1 MKRVLETFVFI
12 GLIVSLSGCLYGQ
25 CLDGPCAFERA
36 KMIESIKPYGA
47 HWIKEGM
54 TRESRRLDLVTCGS
68 PSGEVVE
75 FSQDQ
80 IAKEKNPSE
89 PNDIAAYLRL
99 RNRVG
104 VCMQSKGYMP
114 VGDLQFLGGCDA
126 RCLYP

>member
-1 MKRVLETFVFI
+1 MKKIFVM
-12 GLIVSLSGCLYGQ
+12 LIPLMLSGCLLERVGQ
-25 CLDGPCAFERA
+25 VDRNL
-36 KMIESIKPYGA
+36 KPYGA
-47 HWIKEGM
+47 HWVKDGM
-54 TRESRRLDLVTCGS
+54 TRESRRFDLVTCGS

-80 IAKEKNPSE
+80 ITKEKNPSE

-99 RNRVG
+99 RSKVG
-104 VCMQSKGYMP
+104 VCMQGKGYTP